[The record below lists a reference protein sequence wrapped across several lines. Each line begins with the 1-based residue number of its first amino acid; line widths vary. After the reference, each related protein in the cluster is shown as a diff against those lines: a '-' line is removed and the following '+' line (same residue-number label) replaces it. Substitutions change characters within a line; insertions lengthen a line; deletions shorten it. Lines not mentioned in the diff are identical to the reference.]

1 MDHKDFE
8 KLNGSKVVI
17 SYNDEKS
24 FSEEECHKNNED
36 EYSDLNSSSDEI
48 SEVLENEN
56 QDVSSMQKMMKDIN
70 KFIILRSKLEEL
82 EEEQAGKVFMVATTR
97 EELLSSKTRLEVF
110 YSELQNNMKELEISK
125 ENKNTARTSLL
136 RAQEIRIRKEIVQ
149 EKKIQES
156 IDADLKIAELEA
168 LRSDLKHEK
177 MIKLSEQVRE
187 KEEQILVEKD
197 KLTTERD
204 RKLQKQIQQR
214 ADMVL
219 NQQKRKLRE
228 IEEYNNNL
236 MMSIK
241 KAELAYKKNIPFIK
255 ATALKVKTKRE
266 DQKTHEE
273 QLKLNKMNELI
284 KLKTKIDEAREN
296 IKALKARK
304 DVIESKRKIAELD
317 EVNKIVEETDGNKL
331 LLLARNKMDQ
341 DLEQKVKKFEKEQKK
356 AKVKI
361 VEKLLNEQRSYQKR
375 RKVQPY
381 LFDDTRHDYLPPKYQ
396 SKINVEN
403 VDFNENGVPVLTKR
417 SLIKLKPKSSLSS
430 TKLTVNGEP
439 LKQQDKLQS
448 IVSNTDEI
456 DIESQMD
463 SSSNIIS
470 SKESI
475 DDDVIVR
482 PEFEGNWEITWNK
495 STTESSQESI
505 ESSQCNDFSK
515 KEKSRKVISVDKNVL
530 KKSQVASCKYFPKG
544 KPLFASK
551 PTICSFADI
560 EIGQVYTK
568 QIEITNISYSITYI
582 KFLDISEHLKDFTSI
597 EFKPPGAMS
606 AGTSCS
612 LTITFKPM
620 INRNLE
626 GAVMFKSE
634 NGIFKIPIKCSIKK
648 CDVRIDPP
656 RIDFCKETVGEKSR
670 AKIVLSNKGVLS
682 TEYVLYKYPMN
693 SSIIPLFSGSEVE
706 TAPKNNTKGDH
717 GKPSIASTDKNSSN
731 EELIDKVDSE
741 TCNSEN
747 LDTSTDEAVKSSDIF
762 SDEINLEGCV
772 PFHKGVL
779 HHNTTSTV
787 HFEFT
792 PTVAGIYHKAKFIL
806 HFEDKNTNDITI
818 EATGY
823 SNDVPVWVERKEI
836 DMRICTYDRL
846 YQDKIVI
853 NNRAN
858 TALKLVLQVPKYMK
872 NHMEVLPKNGYIQ
885 AKSTF
890 TAQLKFLPRKSLQHD
905 APKYFDHSLGVLQ
918 VPMKIQV
925 SQQRLTVDYVVNA
938 VLTSSELCISEKVL
952 QFGTCCVCENV
963 FKHLEIKNTS
973 ILPQM
978 FGFVDLPE
986 FIEVQPNDG
995 FGKILPKETLKLDVI
1010 FKAQKACNYDVTVS
1024 LKNEFG
1030 QKWDLRVLATG
1041 VLPPLT
1047 LSHQVVKFAATALY
1061 DKRSEKIEIMN
1072 THLDAN
1078 EFNHSV
1084 PRIGMGE
1091 IFPVGPTSFSF
1102 IVPKDAPFHLYPQVG
1117 TVYPGQ
1123 RCLVSIEFAP
1133 KLLEKDIR
1141 DEIRKIRESKLAKKL
1156 EKLQSRTGSEDD
1168 DTVTESSSTEILT
1181 DYTILDKNSDEYV
1194 NATTSLIQSYH
1205 GNMRTYSISC
1215 HIASGECTL
1224 KSEQKI
1230 SYNAANT
1237 IFLQVVCPTVRPP
1250 VVVLSNGG
1258 RDKVDFGQVSTGL
1271 KSINII
1277 TLLNISQHNLQLKT
1291 SLLNHSGPFNIVNAF
1306 KQISPGETHAIK
1318 ASFCPDKHDKY
1329 QEKLQIY
1336 SKNAK
1341 LELTLAGEGVFPSL
1355 KLDPDVQHF
1364 EFSNPVAKGDKAV
1377 QNFNLINQSSLSI
1390 DYEIIMKSAEE
1401 GFRTNGNVNG
1411 TAIFDCVPASGS
1423 ILPGSCVQIA
1433 VTFQPDHANNQ
1444 LVDKMKIILFEN
1456 MVGHEIELSGKCSN
1470 HMMYLE
1476 NGDLINSCKQTF
1488 LTKQFLEENQAHT
1501 EQVLLTFTSKVVN
1514 NELMSDTRSLKVYCL
1529 KSPKFPGKK
1538 GIDFLVENYLDAQS
1552 KGFQFEVLK
1561 SNIELGGFKNL
1572 NISWF
1577 PNNSENSEKNLDPVH
1592 CSFHLIVRGDII
1604 KRYDVTLVGMFKI

>member
-1 MDHKDFE
+1 MDQKDLE
-8 KLNGSKVVI
+8 EINGSKLVI
-17 SYNDEKS
+17 NYNDEKS
-24 FSEEECHKNNED
+24 CSEEECHKNNED

-48 SEVLENEN
+48 SEASENES
-56 QDVSSMQKMMKDIN
+56 QDVSSMRNMMKDIN

-82 EEEQAGKVFMVATTR
+82 EEEQARKVFMVATTR

-110 YSELQNNMKELEISK
+110 YSELQNNMRELKISE

-136 RAQEIRIRKEIVQ
+136 RAQEKRIRKEIVQ

-156 IDADLKIAELEA
+156 IDADLNIAELEA
-168 LRSDLKHEK
+168 LRADLKHEK

-187 KEEQILVEKD
+187 KEEHILVEKD
-197 KLTTERD
+197 KLTAERD

-219 NQQKRKLRE
+219 NQQKRKLKE
-228 IEEYNNNL
+228 IEEYNYNL
-236 MMSIK
+236 TMSIK

-273 QLKLNKMNELI
+273 QLKLNKMDELI
-284 KLKTKIDEAREN
+284 KLKIKIDEAKEN
-296 IKALKARK
+296 MRAFKARK
-304 DVIESKRKIAELD
+304 DDIESKRKVSELD
-317 EVNKIVEETDGNKL
+317 EVNKIVKETNANKV

-341 DLEQKVKKFEKEQKK
+341 DLDQKVKKFEKEQKK
-356 AKVKI
+356 AKVEI
-361 VEKLLNEQRSYQKR
+361 VEKLLNEQKGYQKR

-381 LFDDTRHDYLPPKYQ
+381 LFDDTRHDYLPPRHQ
-396 SKINVEN
+396 SKINVAN
-403 VDFNENGVPVLTKR
+403 VDYNENGVPVLTR
-417 SLIKLKPKSSLSS
+417 GSLIKLKPKYSLSS
-430 TKLTVNGEP
+430 N
-439 LKQQDKLQS
+439 QQSKLQP
-448 IVSNTDEI
+448 IVSNTDET

-475 DDDVIVR
+475 DDEIVVR
-482 PEFEGNWEITWNK
+482 PEFEGNWEEIWSKN
-495 STTESSQESI
+495 TTESSHESI
-505 ESSQCNDFSK
+505 ESSQYDHFSI
-515 KEKSRKVISVDKNVL
+515 KEKSRKVISVDK
-530 KKSQVASCKYFPKG
+530 KSQVGSYRPFPKG

-568 QIEITNISYSITYI
+568 QIEISNISYSITYI

-597 EFKPPGAMS
+597 DFKPPGAMS
-606 AGTSCS
+606 AGTSCL

-626 GAVMFKSE
+626 GEVLFKTE
-634 NGIFKIPIKCSIKK
+634 NGVFKIPIKCSIKK

-656 RIDFCKETVGEKSR
+656 RIDFGKETVGEKSR

-682 TEYVLYKYPMN
+682 TEYVLYKYPMDP
-693 SSIIPLFSGSEVE
+693 SIIPPFSDSEVK
-706 TAPKNNTKGDH
+706 TAPKNKTKEDR
-717 GKPSIASTDKNSSN
+717 GKPATASADKNSSN
-731 EELIDKVDSE
+731 EELIEKVDSGS
-741 TCNSEN
+741 CNSEY
-747 LDTSTDEAVKSSDIF
+747 LDASTDEAVKSSEIF
-762 SDEINLEGCV
+762 SDEINLDCCV
-772 PFHKGVL
+772 PYHKGVL

-792 PTVAGIYHKAKFIL
+792 PTVAGIHHKARFIL

-823 SNDVPVWVERKEI
+823 SDDVPVWIERKEI

-858 TALKLVLQVPKYMK
+858 TGLKLVLQVPKYMK
-872 NHMEVLPKNGYIQ
+872 NHMEVLPKSGYIQ

-925 SQQRLTVDYVVNA
+925 SQQRLTVGYVVNA
-938 VLTSSELCISEKVL
+938 VLTTSELCISEKVL

-973 ILPQM
+973 ILPQL

-1061 DKRSEKIEIMN
+1061 DKRSERIEIMN
-1072 THLDAN
+1072 THVDAN
-1078 EFNHSV
+1078 EFSHSV

-1091 IFPVGPTSFSF
+1091 IFPVGPTSFNF

-1123 RCLVSIEFAP
+1123 V
-1133 KLLEKDIR
+1133 
-1141 DEIRKIRESKLAKKL
+1141 
-1156 EKLQSRTGSEDD
+1156 
-1168 DTVTESSSTEILT
+1168 
-1181 DYTILDKNSDEYV
+1181 
-1194 NATTSLIQSYH
+1194 
-1205 GNMRTYSISC
+1205 
-1215 HIASGECTL
+1215 
-1224 KSEQKI
+1224 
-1230 SYNAANT
+1230 
-1237 IFLQVVCPTVRPP
+1237 
-1250 VVVLSNGG
+1250 
-1258 RDKVDFGQVSTGL
+1258 
-1271 KSINII
+1271 
-1277 TLLNISQHNLQLKT
+1277 
-1291 SLLNHSGPFNIVNAF
+1291 
-1306 KQISPGETHAIK
+1306 
-1318 ASFCPDKHDKY
+1318 
-1329 QEKLQIY
+1329 
-1336 SKNAK
+1336 
-1341 LELTLAGEGVFPSL
+1341 
-1355 KLDPDVQHF
+1355 
-1364 EFSNPVAKGDKAV
+1364 
-1377 QNFNLINQSSLSI
+1377 
-1390 DYEIIMKSAEE
+1390 
-1401 GFRTNGNVNG
+1401 
-1411 TAIFDCVPASGS
+1411 
-1423 ILPGSCVQIA
+1423 
-1433 VTFQPDHANNQ
+1433 
-1444 LVDKMKIILFEN
+1444 
-1456 MVGHEIELSGKCSN
+1456 
-1470 HMMYLE
+1470 
-1476 NGDLINSCKQTF
+1476 
-1488 LTKQFLEENQAHT
+1488 
-1501 EQVLLTFTSKVVN
+1501 
-1514 NELMSDTRSLKVYCL
+1514 
-1529 KSPKFPGKK
+1529 
-1538 GIDFLVENYLDAQS
+1538 
-1552 KGFQFEVLK
+1552 
-1561 SNIELGGFKNL
+1561 
-1572 NISWF
+1572 
-1577 PNNSENSEKNLDPVH
+1577 
-1592 CSFHLIVRGDII
+1592 
-1604 KRYDVTLVGMFKI
+1604 